1 MNKEELLRMYDED
14 DMKFTFSN
22 SMELDDPDN
31 ELQDLINDD
40 MDEEENAYIEE
51 YHKRLQ
57 ECKDKVM
64 ELRNTISKCRTVM
77 NDSEILLQKINE
89 EKNSLKENI
98 ESIEVK
104 NMDTF
109 VIYKGVKGRDQLTSA
124 RSYMI
129 DHFPF
134 KYESLI
140 YGEEYKAVVV
150 LDKSVDKDYVLNELH
165 TIDKLEDKLKCAE
178 DKYKNTYKI
187 WRRASSEK
195 EKLTITLDHKR
206 DEYYRIK
213 KNNPYKGISR
223 CYIRTNIYI
232 DEVDFGK
239 TLKNAFGPNGVGY
252 LNGIK
257 L

>member
-14 DMKFTFSN
+14 DMKFAFSN
-22 SMELDDPDN
+22 SMELNDPDD
-31 ELQDLINDD
+31 ELQYLINDD
-40 MDEEENAYIEE
+40 MDEEENAAMEE

-57 ECKDKVM
+57 ECKDKIM
-64 ELRNTISKCRTVM
+64 KLRDTISKCRTLM
-77 NDSEILLQKINE
+77 NDIEPLLQKINE

-109 VIYKGVKGRDQLTSA
+109 VIYRGVKGRDQLTSA
-124 RSYMI
+124 RGYMI
-129 DHFPF
+129 THFPI
-134 KYESLI
+134 KYESLVF
-140 YGEEYKAVVV
+140 GEEYKAIVV
-150 LDKSVDKDYVLNELH
+150 LDKKVDKDYLLNELH
-165 TIDKLEDKLKCAE
+165 AIDELESNLKCAE
-178 DKYKNTYKI
+178 DKYKKTYEI

-195 EKLTITLDHKR
+195 RKLTIELNHKR

-213 KNNPYKGISR
+213 KDNPYKGISR

-232 DEVDFGK
+232 DEVDFDK
-239 TLKNAFGPNGVGY
+239 TLKNAFGPDGVGY
-252 LNGIK
+252 INGIK